1 MWVLNITIIRNGGVD
16 DKVLCFYTRHA
27 MLDFMSKLVSKDVQ
41 VSFSVNWADNVKRKG
56 AEDECI

>member
-1 MWVLNITIIRNGGVD
+1 MWVLNITIIRNGNVQ

-41 VSFSVNWADNVKRKG
+41 VSFNVKWADNVKRKDV
-56 AEDECI
+56 EDECI